1 MKAYLAMAQSEHWES
16 HEFTAL
22 SSFLKGAC
30 CPTKVLDIFIY
41 LDGHVPTRQEAMKA
55 FGRIG
60 RLISEDYTGE
70 LECAMSFTLL
80 HALTGKWGLVEGHSV
95 SVHMTLYYLPLSE
108 RAKGFPLRDE
118 ITNLFPKSVAIG
130 VYIPTGQ
137 CIVSA
142 VAGVYAAHIL

>member
-1 MKAYLAMAQSEHWES
+1 MMGDSEYWERD
-16 HEFTAL
+16 EFPTL
-22 SSFLKGAC
+22 SSFLKGTC
-30 CPTKVLDIFIY
+30 CPTKVLGLFIY
-41 LDGHVPTRQEAMKA
+41 LDGRVHTRQETMKA

-95 SVHMTLYYLPLSE
+95 SVHMILRFLPLSE
-108 RAKGFPLRDE
+108 RVEGSPLRDD
-118 ITNLFPKSVAIG
+118 ITNFFPKSVFFRVHIHM
-130 VYIPTGQ
+130 GQ

-142 VAGVYAAHIL
+142 AAGVYAANTL